1 MRKITIINNALIFH
15 MILYLAGIL
24 YYSNQIE
31 LHARAT
37 HHSAGRIRGN
47 KTCRSAKRKFNCVVC
62 FYYIPVTVYRY
73 CYSYLINLSLF
84 NYLLRIIITKF
95 NSFIILLLL
104 FRLSSSFSCLV

>member
-15 MILYLAGIL
+15 MILYLAGVL

-47 KTCRSAKRKFNCVVC
+47 KTCRSAKRKQFQLRSMFLLHSC
-62 FYYIPVTVYRY
+62 YR
-73 CYSYLINLSLF
+73 L
-84 NYLLRIIITKF
+84 
-95 NSFIILLLL
+95 
-104 FRLSSSFSCLV
+104 

>member
-1 MRKITIINNALIFH
+1 MRAPRITLPVEFVATRRVAPRNENN
-15 MILYLAGIL
+15 
-24 YYSNQIE
+24 
-31 LHARAT
+31 
-37 HHSAGRIRGN
+37 
-47 KTCRSAKRKFNCVVC
+47 FNCVVC